1 MCRGQRGEGERTLQV
16 LAGQGMVEVYGVG
29 LKDVVRV
36 DIFVEFAGVERS
48 VVVIANGEGD
58 CVGSRRL

>member
-48 VVVIANGEGD
+48 VMEIVNGE
-58 CVGSRRL
+58 